1 MASWDIMSHDFYQQ
15 TLRPISVI
23 TKSNKLLNYFINVTN
38 CSFILTEKAKT
49 RIIVILYED
58 SIDMVAMYTC
68 VLPSLIPVIVETKLG
83 LYLLQKYKENQ
94 CSK

>member
-1 MASWDIMSHDFYQQ
+1 MTS
-15 TLRPISVI
+15 T
-23 TKSNKLLNYFINVTN
+23 NKHYVRFQLLLNLINYYNYFRNVTN